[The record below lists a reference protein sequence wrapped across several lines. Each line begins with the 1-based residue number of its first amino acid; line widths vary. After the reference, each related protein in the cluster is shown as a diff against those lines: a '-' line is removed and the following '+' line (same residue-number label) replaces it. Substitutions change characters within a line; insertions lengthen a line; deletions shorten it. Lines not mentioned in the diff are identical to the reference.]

1 MLLICHKRRRN
12 KEVPATTSMQGH
24 PMITYKQ
31 LLKATDGF
39 SPKNLLGSGSFG
51 SVYKGDLD
59 SQGAESTS
67 LVAVKVLKLET
78 PKALKSFNAECEAIQ
93 NMRHRNLVKIV
104 TISSSI
110 DNRGND
116 FKAIVYDFMPNGSL
130 DDWLH
135 TQTNYQAEH
144 RHLNLHQSVTILLD
158 VACALDYLHCH
169 GHEPVVH
176 RDIKSS
182 NVLLDA
188 DMVAHVGDFGL
199 ARILVEENS
208 SMQQSTSSMGFRG
221 TIGYAAPVAAVLISS
236 LLLLCVCNGR
246 TGGGDELALLSFKS
260 SLLSSQGDSLLL
272 SSWNT
277 STQHCTWPGV
287 VCGGRRHP
295 ERVVALRLGSSNLS
309 GIISP
314 SIGNLSFLRE
324 LDLKDNYLSGKIPPE
339 LGRLRRLRWLDLSKN
354 SLQGSIPAAIGVG
367 MKMLEYLYLE
377 ENGLSGEIPG
387 SLGELPSLQKLSLR
401 KNSLSDSN
409 KLSGEIPS
417 TLGDCQLLQHLF
429 LQNNILNGEIPI
441 ALTQL
446 KGLDTLDL
454 SCNNLS
460 GQIPKS
466 LGDMPLLHS
475 LNLSFNSFCGE
486 VPINGAF
493 ANVSEIHI
501 QGNKNLCGG
510 ILDLCLP
517 PCYLNSTKKKK
528 HRILLLAVI
537 ICFVST
543 VAIISLF
550 YMILIIHKQRRKKV
564 LETTSVRGHPM
575 ITYKQLVEATDG
587 FSSTN
592 LLGSGSFGSVYKGQL
607 DSQYGENTTLVAV
620 KVLKLET
627 PKALKSFTAECEAL
641 RNMRHR
647 NLVKIVT
654 ICSSI
659 DNKGNDFKA
668 IVYDFMPNS
677 SLEDWLHPA
686 TTDQAEQRHLNLHQR
701 VTILLD
707 VACALDYL
715 HCHGPDPV
723 VHCDIKSS
731 NVLLDADMVSHVGD
745 FGFARILVQGSSL
758 LQQST
763 SSTGIRGTIG
773 YAAPEYSVGNIASTH
788 GDIYSYGIL
797 VLETVTGKRP
807 TDGIFRPGL
816 NIRQYVEPGLHG
828 RVMDVVDMKLVSDS
842 EDWVQTPNDSPC
854 RKIFG
859 CLVSLLRLGLSCSHE
874 LPSSRMP
881 TGDIV
886 NELNAI
892 KQNLS
897 RLYPVYGASTTHL
910 ALDLATIMARSLALL
925 LVCSSM
931 LLCPVNSND
940 AAAVP
945 TADEL
950 TLLSFKS
957 SMLSQGDSL
966 LLSSWNTSGKHC
978 TWPGVVCAGQRHPER
993 VVALRLA
1000 SFNLS
1005 GIISL
1010 SLCNLSFLRELN
1022 FSGNY
1027 LSGEIPSELSRL
1039 QGMIPR
1045 EIGAG
1050 LKHLSYLNLRSNG
1063 LSGEI
1068 PSALGNLTNLQ
1079 VLNLG
1084 YNRLSGAIPSSL
1096 GQLLSLSILSL
1107 GTNNWDMIPNSMWNL
1122 SSLKKFRVRENM
1134 LGGMIHPNAFNTL
1147 HLLEGIYID
1156 TNHFHGK
1163 IPSSL
1168 ANASRL
1174 SWLQI
1179 SDNLFGGIFPLGVGR
1194 LRNLT
1199 GLLLDGNLFQSREPK
1214 DWLLSL
1220 DLGGNQ
1226 FGGVLP
1232 DSFSNLSTS
1241 FSFLAL
1247 GLNEITGSIPKDI
1260 GNLIGLQY
1268 LYLVNNSFTGFL
1280 PSSLGRLKN
1289 IGLLFAYDN
1298 NLSGSIPLT
1307 IGNLTE
1313 LNYLLLDANNFSGW
1327 IPSTLSNLTKLLA
1340 LGLSTNNLSGHPPAF
1355 FQCEQLA
1362 GVAAVRRCAPA
1373 AVSRRFP
1380 AATAS
1385 QYGVGNIASTHGDIY
1400 SYGILVLETVTGKR
1414 PTDRIFRPG
1423 LSLH

>member
-208 SMQQSTSSMGFRG
+208 SMQQSTSSMGF
-221 TIGYAAPVAAVLISS
+221 
-236 LLLLCVCNGR
+236 
-246 TGGGDELALLSFKS
+246 
-260 SLLSSQGDSLLL
+260 
-272 SSWNT
+272 
-277 STQHCTWPGV
+277 
-287 VCGGRRHP
+287 
-295 ERVVALRLGSSNLS
+295 
-309 GIISP
+309 
-314 SIGNLSFLRE
+314 
-324 LDLKDNYLSGKIPPE
+324 
-339 LGRLRRLRWLDLSKN
+339 
-354 SLQGSIPAAIGVG
+354 
-367 MKMLEYLYLE
+367 
-377 ENGLSGEIPG
+377 
-387 SLGELPSLQKLSLR
+387 
-401 KNSLSDSN
+401 
-409 KLSGEIPS
+409 
-417 TLGDCQLLQHLF
+417 
-429 LQNNILNGEIPI
+429 
-441 ALTQL
+441 
-446 KGLDTLDL
+446 
-454 SCNNLS
+454 
-460 GQIPKS
+460 
-466 LGDMPLLHS
+466 
-475 LNLSFNSFCGE
+475 
-486 VPINGAF
+486 
-493 ANVSEIHI
+493 
-501 QGNKNLCGG
+501 
-510 ILDLCLP
+510 
-517 PCYLNSTKKKK
+517 
-528 HRILLLAVI
+528 
-537 ICFVST
+537 
-543 VAIISLF
+543 
-550 YMILIIHKQRRKKV
+550 
-564 LETTSVRGHPM
+564 
-575 ITYKQLVEATDG
+575 
-587 FSSTN
+587 
-592 LLGSGSFGSVYKGQL
+592 
-607 DSQYGENTTLVAV
+607 
-620 KVLKLET
+620 
-627 PKALKSFTAECEAL
+627 
-641 RNMRHR
+641 
-647 NLVKIVT
+647 
-654 ICSSI
+654 
-659 DNKGNDFKA
+659 
-668 IVYDFMPNS
+668 
-677 SLEDWLHPA
+677 
-686 TTDQAEQRHLNLHQR
+686 
-701 VTILLD
+701 
-707 VACALDYL
+707 
-715 HCHGPDPV
+715 
-723 VHCDIKSS
+723 
-731 NVLLDADMVSHVGD
+731 
-745 FGFARILVQGSSL
+745 
-758 LQQST
+758 
-763 SSTGIRGTIG
+763 RGTIG

-1385 QYGVGNIASTHGDIY
+1385 RPSFQYGVGNIASTHGDIY